1 MLRKRGGT
9 DVYTQVTLKELEKD
23 CAGCSKC
30 PLGQT
35 KINSVFGAGSPD
47 AVLMFIGEAP
57 GAQEDEQGV
66 PFVGAA
72 GKLFDKYLNAVD
84 IDRSEVY
91 IANMLKCRP
100 PKNRDPLPE
109 EKEACYPY
117 LREQI
122 KIIKPKMIVCLGR
135 ISAQR
140 FIREDFKITRDH
152 GVWEQ
157 KGEFLMTAVYH
168 PSLLLRDPRR
178 REEMLK
184 DMISVKEKYDEF
196 LKQRS

>member
-91 IANMLKCRP
+91 HSQYAQMPAAQKP
-100 PKNRDPLPE
+100 RDPLPE

-122 KIIKPKMIVCLGR
+122 KIIKPKMIVCFR
-135 ISAQR
+135 PYFSA
-140 FIREDFKITRDH
+140 
-152 GVWEQ
+152 
-157 KGEFLMTAVYH
+157 AVY
-168 PSLLLRDPRR
+168 S
-178 REEMLK
+178 
-184 DMISVKEKYDEF
+184 
-196 LKQRS
+196 

>member
-1 MLRKRGGT
+1 M
-9 DVYTQVTLKELEKD
+9 TLEELERE
-23 CAGCSKC
+23 CGSCQKC
-30 PLGQT
+30 PLGKT
-35 KINSVFGAGSPD
+35 KIHTVFGAGNTD

-57 GAQEDEQGV
+57 GAQEDEQGI

-72 GKLFDKYLNAVD
+72 GKLFDKYLNAVN
-84 IDRSEVY
+84 IERSAVY

-109 EKEACYPY
+109 EKDACFDY

-122 KIIKPKMIVCLGR
+122 KLIKPKMIVCLGR

-140 FIREDFKITRDH
+140 LIREDYKITRDH
-152 GVWEQ
+152 GIWEQ

-196 LKQRS
+196 LNQKT

>member
-1 MLRKRGGT
+1 MY
-9 DVYTQVTLKELEKD
+9 VYTQMTLDLLEKE
-23 CAGCSKC
+23 CLNCNKCS
-30 PLGQT
+30 LGAT
-35 KINSVFGAGSPD
+35 KLHSVFGAGNPN
-47 AVLMFIGEAP
+47 AALMFIGEAP
-57 GAQEDEQGV
+57 GAKEDELGI

-72 GKLFDKYLNAVD
+72 GKLFDKYLSAVD
-84 IDRSEVY
+84 IKREDVY

-109 EKEACYPY
+109 EKDACFEY

-122 KIIKPKMIVCLGR
+122 KQIKPKMIVCLGR

-140 FIREDFKITRDH
+140 LIREDFKITRDH
-152 GVWEQ
+152 GIWEQ
-157 KGEFLMTAVYH
+157 KGDFLMTAVYH

-184 DMISVKEKYDEF
+184 DMISVKEKYEE
-196 LKQRS
+196 LK